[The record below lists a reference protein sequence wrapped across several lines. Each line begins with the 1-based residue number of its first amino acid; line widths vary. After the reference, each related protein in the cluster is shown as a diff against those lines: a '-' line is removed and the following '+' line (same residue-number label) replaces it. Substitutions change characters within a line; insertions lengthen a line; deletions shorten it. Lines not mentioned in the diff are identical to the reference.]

1 MNSNSMSQ
9 SQELSR
15 LSENI
20 FNLIRSFLCKKITLS
35 EITYKTEGCKISKEH
50 FIFNK
55 NKRLNQH
62 TNAHHSRN
70 FCQKRQWS
78 LLFSAESGGI
88 KKLTRSLTSAHF
100 YEIINEFVGKE
111 DYLTAWTH
119 SRAIV
124 DKVKKEKNGIMNRVR
139 AVYFNETV
147 NVIFY

>member
-15 LSENI
+15 LSENQM
-20 FNLIRSFLCKKITLS
+20 ITLS
-35 EITYKTEGCKISKEH
+35 ETTYKTEGCKLSGEH

-62 TNAHHSRN
+62 TDAHHIRN
-70 FCQKRQWS
+70 FCQKRQWA
-78 LLFSAESGGI
+78 LLFAAESVGI
-88 KKLTRSLTSAHF
+88 KKLTKSLTDAHF

>member
-1 MNSNSMSQ
+1 MNSNSMTQ

-15 LSENI
+15 LSEHQM
-20 FNLIRSFLCKKITLS
+20 ITLS
-35 EITYKTEGCKISKEH
+35 ETTYKTEGCKLSEEH

-62 TNAHHSRN
+62 TNAHHNRN
-70 FCQKRQWS
+70 FCQKRQWAQ
-78 LLFSAESGGI
+78 LFAAESGGI
-88 KKLTRSLTSAHF
+88 KKLTKSLKNAHF

-124 DKVKKEKNGIMNRVR
+124 DKVKKEKKGIMNRVK

-147 NVIFY
+147 DVIFY

>member
-1 MNSNSMSQ
+1 MSN
-9 SQELSR
+9 
-15 LSENI
+15 
-20 FNLIRSFLCKKITLS
+20 
-35 EITYKTEGCKISKEH
+35 
-50 FIFNK
+50 
-55 NKRLNQH
+55 
-62 TNAHHSRN
+62 
-70 FCQKRQWS
+70 
-78 LLFSAESGGI
+78 
-88 KKLTRSLTSAHF
+88 AHF

>member
-62 TNAHHSRN
+62 TNAHHNRN
-70 FCQKRQWS
+70 FCQKRQWAQ
-78 LLFSAESGGI
+78 LFAAESGGI
-88 KKLTRSLTSAHF
+88 KKLTKSLKKAHF